1 MMVELGKRWKKG
13 YVLAL
18 AFFLLM
24 VPCLAY
30 MRTRAAV
37 AIDTEK
43 SDCSITVSV
52 EGSDFQED
60 FDEMSIPV
68 SLYKVADVDATG
80 AFTAVGAFSGMDF
93 GRVDDKTTAEDWMR
107 LAGEAAGRLNG
118 TGTDGVAGGA
128 GGGEDVGDIGAAG
141 GGTIG
146 AVATVQIEKVAGGA
160 GAAEGVFKNLETGMY
175 LVVPQATYNADYSVK
190 YVFTPYL
197 TALPSSEYTLSGT
210 GSDDWDY
217 DTVIGLKAEAEPQY
231 GKLAITKTLE
241 NFNESLGRATFVFQI
256 EGRDAAGVLVYSDV
270 ASITFGQAG
279 SETVTIDRIPAG
291 LTVTV
296 TEIYSGASYT
306 IVGSDTES
314 VLIWSDVAVEA
325 TAGTENAAKQ
335 AAVSFTNRY
344 DGGNRGGY
352 GVTNHFESDGE
363 DGWVWENPTE

>member
-1 MMVELGKRWKKG
+1 
-13 YVLAL
+13 
-18 AFFLLM
+18 
-24 VPCLAY
+24 
-30 MRTRAAV
+30 
-37 AIDTEK
+37 
-43 SDCSITVSV
+43 
-52 EGSDFQED
+52 
-60 FDEMSIPV
+60 
-68 SLYKVADVDATG
+68 
-80 AFTAVGAFSGMDF
+80 
-93 GRVDDKTTAEDWMR
+93 
-107 LAGEAAGRLNG
+107 
-118 TGTDGVAGGA
+118 
-128 GGGEDVGDIGAAG
+128 
-141 GGTIG
+141 
-146 AVATVQIEKVAGGA
+146 
-160 GAAEGVFKNLETGMY
+160 MY

-256 EGRDAAGVLVYSDV
+256 EGRDAAGALAYSDV

-325 TAGTENAAKQ
+325 TAGTESATKQ

-363 DGWVWENPTE
+363 DGWIWEDPTE